1 MLEER
6 SDHRE
11 TIAHMMREFL
21 REIAA
26 LILVFVPLD
35 YLLRGDNPVIFFW
48 YDTVAVFAVSIVM
61 MSLGILIERKLG

>member
-11 TIAHMMREFL
+11 TIAHMMSEFL